1 MTDAKTL
8 LYMCVN
14 NYIAKRCPMT
24 VNGYTLK
31 YSIDVYD
38 YKDDTFAVVGNGYIY
53 KQETTRVE
61 VNTEHGLKT
70 TWGNKLV
77 PIIVDPIRVGA
88 CNVCESFSFHYKKDW
103 LNGEYGYENESVP
116 HYIFSKAPKEKVEE
130 IRDTMKNFIAQLI
143 QDCVDFRGRA
153 E

>member
-8 LYMCVN
+8 LYMCIN

-61 VNTEHGLKT
+61 VNTEYGLKT
-70 TWGNKLV
+70 TWGHALT
-77 PIIVDPIRVGA
+77 PIIVDSIHGDDRH
-88 CNVCESFSFHYKKDW
+88 ESFSFHYKKDW

-130 IRDTMKNFIAQLI
+130 IRDTMKNFIAGLV
-143 QDCVDFRGRA
+143 QDCVNLRGRL

>member
-14 NYIAKRCPMT
+14 DYIAKRFPMT

-53 KQETTRVE
+53 KKETTRIE
-61 VNTEHGLKT
+61 VNTEYGLKT
-70 TWGNKLV
+70 TWGIELV
-77 PIIVDPIRVGA
+77 PIRNDGRY
-88 CNVCESFSFHYKKDW
+88 ESFSFHYKKDW
-103 LNGEYGYENESVP
+103 LNGEYGYANESVP
-116 HYIFSKAPKEKVEE
+116 HYIFSKAPMEKVEE
-130 IRDTMKNFIAQLI
+130 IRDTMKNFIARLV
-143 QDCVDFRGRA
+143 QDCVDLRGSG

>member
-8 LYMCVN
+8 VYMCVN
-14 NYIAKRCPMT
+14 NYIAERFPMT

-53 KQETTRVE
+53 KQETTRIE
-61 VNTEHGLKT
+61 VNTEYGLKT

-77 PIIVDPIRVGA
+77 PIIPDPSRSDGRY
-88 CNVCESFSFHYKKDW
+88 ESFSFHCKKNW
-103 LNGEYGYENESVP
+103 LNGEYGYGNESVP

-143 QDCVDFRGRA
+143 QDCVDLRGRL